1 MVLIARGLKS
11 SPTQFFGHCGLRRE
25 TPAIVCLD
33 DETPTEQSQ
42 RLDSLFAAAL
52 LQNPQRPS
60 SLWQRGLAVTETQN
74 GTCAR
79 LWERVRL
86 WSVGHMGPAH
96 VYIRRCGESHTQ
108 RHVPSTYPPYLPLVV
123 YISSVLGVTYPERSF
138 NISD

>member
-11 SPTQFFGHCGLRRE
+11 SPTQFFARRGLRRE

-33 DETPTEQSQ
+33 DETPTEQSR

-52 LQNPQRPS
+52 LQSPQRPS
-60 SLWQRGLAVTETQN
+60 GLWQRGLAAAETQN

-79 LWERVRL
+79 LWKRMRL

-96 VYIRRCGESHTQ
+96 VSICRCDESHTH
-108 RHVPSTYPPYLPLVV
+108 RETCSTHLSSLFTISGVYFKCAGCDVP
-123 YISSVLGVTYPERSF
+123 
-138 NISD
+138 